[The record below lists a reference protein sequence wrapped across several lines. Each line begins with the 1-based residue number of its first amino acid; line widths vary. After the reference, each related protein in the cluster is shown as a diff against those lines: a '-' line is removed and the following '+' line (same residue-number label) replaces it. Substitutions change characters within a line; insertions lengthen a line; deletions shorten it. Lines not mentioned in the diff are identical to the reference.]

1 MMDSAADSRSEEL
14 MRQAE
19 AFWAAKGSRMTLV
32 RRILC
37 RCIFAA
43 EDAFDAEELLR
54 RARAEDKMIS
64 LSTVYRT
71 LGALVESGL
80 LVEVEGRDGEKNY
93 NVADQGANASSHVVC
108 EDCGQVIPLNNP
120 CLALRES
127 PTARAAGF
135 QPSKIN
141 LRFEARCDELKKTG
155 RCQNREDKHA

>member
-1 MMDSAADSRSEEL
+1 MDPAPDPRSDEL
-14 MRQAE
+14 MQRAE
-19 AFWAAKGSRMTLV
+19 SFWTARGSRMTGV
-32 RRILC
+32 RRIIC

-71 LGALVESGL
+71 LSALAESGL

-93 NVADQGANASSHVVC
+93 NVADQATNASSHVVC
-108 EDCGQVIPLNNP
+108 EDCGHVTPLDNP

-127 PTARAAGF
+127 PAARAAGF
-135 QPSKIN
+135 QPSKIS
-141 LRFEARCDELKKTG
+141 LRFEASCDELKQTG
-155 RCQNREDKHA
+155 KCRNRGEK